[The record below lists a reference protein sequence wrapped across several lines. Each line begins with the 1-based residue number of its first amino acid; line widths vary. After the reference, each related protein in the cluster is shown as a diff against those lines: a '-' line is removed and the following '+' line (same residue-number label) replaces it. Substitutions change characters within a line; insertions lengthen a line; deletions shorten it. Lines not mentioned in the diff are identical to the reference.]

1 MRILRSIHTL
11 NPAGG
16 GPIEWVTRSSLV
28 LSRLGHKVD
37 IISLDAPGD
46 PWLRQTPLKVHPLG
60 PGRGG
65 YGYSPRFLPWIRE
78 HRREF
83 DVVLVHGLW
92 QYISFAVWR
101 ALHGTETPYF
111 VFPHGMLDPWFKRTY
126 PLKHIK
132 KLLYWP
138 WAEYRVLRDAAAV
151 LFTSE
156 GERRLARESFAL
168 YQCNEQV
175 VNYGTEAPPVDLE
188 VTREEFLNHFPQ
200 LRGKRLLLFLGRL
213 HTKKGCDL
221 LIPAFLALH
230 RSGRFDRGLHLVM
243 GGPCANDCY
252 LRHLRDLAGSTPG
265 DDQGETPV
273 TFTGMLDGRL
283 KWGAFAAAE
292 AFILPSHQENFGI
305 AVAES
310 LACGTPVLISN
321 KVNIWREIIDDGA
334 GLAEEDD
341 TEGTTRLIQRWLMT
355 PEVERQG
362 MREKARACFER
373 HFHIELAVASLLQ
386 VLRASVPAAP

>member
-1 MRILRSIHTL
+1 MRILRAIHTL

-16 GPIEWVTRSSLV
+16 GPIESVTRSSLV
-28 LSRLGHKVD
+28 LRRLGHEVE

-46 PWLRQTPLKVHPLG
+46 AWLRQNPLKVHALG
-60 PGRGG
+60 PGRGS
-65 YGYSPRFLPWIRE
+65 YGYSPHFLPWIRD
-78 HRREF
+78 HRRQF

-92 QYISFAVWR
+92 QYVSFAVWR

-126 PLKHIK
+126 PLKHMK

-156 GERRLARESFAL
+156 EERRLARESFSQ
-168 YQCNEQV
+168 YRCNEKV
-175 VNYGTEAPPVDLE
+175 VNYWTEAPPENLE
-188 VTREEFLNHFPQ
+188 VAREEFLNHFPQ

-213 HTKKGCDL
+213 HPKKGCDL
-221 LIPAFLALH
+221 LIPAFLMLH
-230 RSGRFDRGLHLVM
+230 RSGCFDSNLHLVM
-243 GGPCANDCY
+243 GGPCANDTY
-252 LRHLRDLAGSTPG
+252 LRHLRDLAGLTQDG
-265 DDQGETPV
+265 ERAETPV
-273 TFTGMLDGRL
+273 TFTGMLEGSL

-310 LACGTPVLISN
+310 LACGTPVLIST

-341 TEGTTRLIQRWLMT
+341 AAGTARLIERWLAT
-355 PEVERQG
+355 PENERQG
-362 MREKARACFER
+362 MREKARACFARRFQIER
-373 HFHIELAVASLLQ
+373 AVESLLQ
-386 VLRASVPAAP
+386 VLRASSPAR

>member
-11 NPAGG
+11 NPAAG
-16 GPIEWVTRSSLV
+16 GPIESVTRSSLV
-28 LSRLGHKVD
+28 LNRLGHEVE
-37 IISLDAPGD
+37 IISLDALGD

-60 PGRGG
+60 PGRGS

-78 HRREF
+78 HRRDF
-83 DVVLVHGLW
+83 DVVLVQGLW
-92 QYISFAVWR
+92 QYVSFAVWR

-126 PLKHIK
+126 PLKHLK
-132 KLLYWP
+132 KLIYWP

-156 GERRLARESFAL
+156 EERRLARESFSL
-168 YQCNEQV
+168 YQCNEKV
-175 VNYGTEAPPVDLE
+175 VNYGTEAPPIDLT
-188 VTREEFLNHFPQ
+188 VAREEFLSRFPQ

-230 RSGRFDRGLHLVM
+230 RSGNFDHSLHLVM
-243 GGPCANDCY
+243 GGPCANDAY
-252 LRHLRDLAGSTPG
+252 LQHLRNLAGSPQG
-265 DDQGETPV
+265 GEQGETPI
-273 TFTGMLDGRL
+273 TFTGMLDGQL

-334 GLAEEDD
+334 GLAEEDNA
-341 TEGTTRLIQRWLMT
+341 EGISRLIERWLMI
-355 PEVERQG
+355 PEGERQS

-373 HFHIELAVASLLQ
+373 RFHIERAVESLVQ
-386 VLRASVPAAP
+386 VLRASVPDR